1 MFPQGSQ
8 SSHRAKDFK
17 SNLGDTQDVVK
28 RHAEKAQSLRREKR
42 DEKIQRMRTRDTK
55 SVSTIPDKF
64 LENAL
69 AARDAFLRTGSLE
82 SLQFIQ
88 RFLRTMDD
96 DDINI
101 LLDDRGA
108 LAASIVTLLGH
119 SNPVVVLTAS
129 DCLVNITGS
138 VNAEKISSVAAVLT
152 KTNFV
157 QIAHAHVSNTKSP
170 LRLDMWMCVANMA
183 CLCQDARNVLLQ
195 TSLFKVVHSPSAGG
209 GGGMNP
215 PPFSSELASQD
226 PATLPIILLI
236 LFGYCADKDSV
247 LNEPFVMAHWKTLC
261 NLLYTTSPPPMRGS
275 NETLN
280 MLLLIIG
287 ETLKKSSEA
296 FCIRLLSIERPLISF
311 LVGLCPRIE
320 EVSDQICILQTLV
333 HIGLLN
339 VPQHEFQSI
348 MREAGCIQMMAIY
361 SQSGNDRI
369 RREAMM
375 WLGNYASE
383 CYEFVTHLLSVGA
396 LDGITAYLQHPS
408 QLGLMSQAIY
418 VLSAASQS
426 CYRNRNEASDQV
438 LKTLLGQNGWL
449 RFTSQRV
456 GRKGCNDLTV
466 DILTLWVKLMEW
478 DKHFIRPILEE
489 TGGLHRLD
497 ELLAD
502 KDPRIYAAAAALDE
516 LLQNNEEME
525 L

>member
-17 SNLGDTQDVVK
+17 SNLGDTEDVVK

-55 SVSTIPDKF
+55 SVTTIPDKF

-88 RFLRTMDD
+88 RFLRTMEE
-96 DDINI
+96 DDINL
-101 LLDDRGA
+101 LLDDSGA
-108 LAASIVTLLGH
+108 LAASMVTLLGH
-119 SNPVVVLTAS
+119 NNPIAVLSAS
-129 DCLVNITGS
+129 DCLVNITGN
-138 VNAEKISSVAAVLT
+138 VNAKKISSVAAVLT

-157 QIAHAHVSNTKSP
+157 QIAHAHVSNMKSP
-170 LRLDMWMCVANMA
+170 LRLDMWMCVANMV

-195 TSLFKVVHSPSAGG
+195 TSLFKVVHSGPGG
-209 GGGMNP
+209 AGMNT

-236 LFGYCADKDSV
+236 LFGYCADEDTV

-261 NLLYTTSPPPMRGS
+261 NLVYTTSPHPMRGS

-280 MLLLIIG
+280 MLILIMKG
-287 ETLKKSSEA
+287 TLKKASEA

-311 LVGLCPRIE
+311 LVGLCQRIE
-320 EVSDQICILQTLV
+320 DVPDQIRILQMLV

-396 LDGITAYLQHPS
+396 FDGITAYLQHPS

-426 CYRNRNEASDQV
+426 CYRNRSEASDQV

-456 GRKGCNDLTV
+456 GRKGCNDLTF

-478 DKHFIRPILEE
+478 NKHFVRPILEE
-489 TGGLHRLD
+489 TGGLNRLD

-525 L
+525 V